1 MAIYPFMNVQTFSF
15 EVCNFTHDFN
25 NQQEAEAAWKLTTT
39 VLRKT
44 WHVNQIFELVLE
56 QCVANYYRDNTIAK

>member
-1 MAIYPFMNVQTFSF
+1 MITFRHKLGFLPRKKKLNSK
-15 EVCNFTHDFN
+15 VNLK
-25 NQQEAEAAWKLTTT
+25 QEAEAAWKLTTT

-44 WHVNQIFELVLE
+44 WHMNQIFELVLE

>member
-1 MAIYPFMNVQTFSF
+1 MLYLNTK
-15 EVCNFTHDFN
+15 
-25 NQQEAEAAWKLTTT
+25 QEAEAAWKLTTT

-56 QCVANYYRDNTIAK
+56 QCVANYYRDNTKYNREIIS